1 MPELFSSASSRTFD
15 QNVLAHY
22 GNIGHGTSINTET
35 SRLRSS
41 WKSGWRR
48 YIHQVLIH
56 LLARSLDHLQQW
68 PQFIDP
74 PIKRLAQRHMYL
86 GTDVIANRDLGFA
99 IAQRANNHS
108 IGQWP
113 QISTPLLVSPQQTIM
128 PHMHRAGTGGS
139 SKRKQQRG
147 PSPEYQT
154 RADRRGVDYSTMHK
168 RSRPASPPSARG
180 PDRDRDSRRDGL
192 SSRRSFS
199 PPPAAWEIEE
209 RGSGRRGE
217 LPEPPGM
224 QGREEEKPRQGAI
237 PQVLSRFIGDSES
250 ESPTPS
256 PFDGKLIV

>member
-1 MPELFSSASSRTFD
+1 MPEPFSSASSRTFD

-48 YIHQVLIH
+48 YIHQVRIQ

-99 IAQRANNHS
+99 IAQRANNNS
-108 IGQWP
+108 IGQWT
-113 QISTPLLVSPQQTIM
+113 QTSTPLLANSQQTTTV
-128 PHMHRAGTGGS
+128 PHIHRAGTGGS

-154 RADRRGVDYSTMHK
+154 RADRRGVHYSTMHK

-180 PDRDRDSRRDGL
+180 PDRNRDSRRDGR

-199 PPPAAWEIEE
+199 PPPAAWEREE
-209 RGSGRRGE
+209 RRLGRRGE

-237 PQVLSRFIGDSES
+237 PQVPSWFIGDSEL
-250 ESPTPS
+250 PTPL
-256 PFDGKLIV
+256 PFDGKLIF